1 MVHMPTPRSE
11 HRNAIIKLVKEKRM
25 ILQVDATKR
34 LNKSDIKHT
43 VKILVEQGKFKLQ
56 KVKVRGKVGNLTDQ
70 YLLYSNDVKQ
80 AEILEYEKELINR
93 PFESPLKKNH
103 CYKKIEDH
111 VEQELKLIVPEVV
124 EDEVINNDN
133 VIDIQR
139 YVKVNSNDLKIKE
152 YKNERVVTIY
162 DVAKLHEV
170 NNKIIKENFNN
181 NKHYLI
187 ENEDYFILSKIE
199 YENFVNEKLGKEYN
213 ATKEIILFT
222 EQGYLL
228 IAKSITG
235 EKAWDIQRQL
245 VKSYFKVKELKELK
259 NNNLPI
265 TQQDLNFDGIY
276 DIIKMF
282 ASGITDLND
291 RVKMLENTMEGFKKV
306 MTG

>member
-1 MVHMPTPRSE
+1 MPTPRSE

>member
-1 MVHMPTPRSE
+1 MPTPRTE

-25 ILQVDATKR
+25 ILQVEATQR
-34 LNKSDIKHT
+34 LNKSDIGYT
-43 VKILVEQGKFKLQ
+43 VKILVDQGKFKRQ

-93 PFESPLKKNH
+93 PFDSPLKKNH
-103 CYKKIEDH
+103 CYKKIEDP

-124 EDEVINNDN
+124 EDEVNNDN
-133 VIDIQR
+133 NIIDIQR

-170 NNKIIKENFNN
+170 NNKTIKENFNN

-187 ENEDYFILSKIE
+187 ENEDYFVLSKIE

-235 EKAWDIQRQL
+235 EKAWEVQRQL
-245 VKSYFKVKELKELK
+245 VKSYFKVKELKELQ
-259 NNNLPI
+259 NNKLPI
-265 TQQDLNFDGIY
+265 VQQDLKLDGIY

-282 ASGITDLND
+282 AGGITDLND
-291 RVKMLENTMEGFKKV
+291 RVKMLENTIEGFKV
-306 MTG
+306 AITG